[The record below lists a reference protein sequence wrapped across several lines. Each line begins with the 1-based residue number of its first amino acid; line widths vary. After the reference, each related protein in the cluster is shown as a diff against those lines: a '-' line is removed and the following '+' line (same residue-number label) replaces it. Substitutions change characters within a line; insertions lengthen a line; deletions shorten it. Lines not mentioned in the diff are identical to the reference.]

1 MLHGAR
7 CGFPILMHSRP
18 HSLADD
24 PALVLTTAVADPG
37 WDAPPRQPART
48 TSMATRKASA
58 PYAEKT
64 RGYYHTLSATSVGLE
79 LAIAVVVPLLFGI
92 WLDKKAGTSPW
103 LMLLCLGFGFAAGMR
118 AVWRYVA
125 AADQRVAESEEGG
138 NSPPPIDSSA
148 GGTGSP

>member
-18 HSLADD
+18 HSLA
-24 PALVLTTAVADPG
+24 AVLTTAVADPSS
-37 WDAPPRQPART
+37 DAPPRTPK

-92 WLDKKAGTSPW
+92 WLDKQAGTSPW

-125 AADQRVAESEEGG
+125 AADARIAESDEGG
-138 NSPPPIDSSA
+138 DAPPPP
-148 GGTGSP
+148 GRPGTP